1 MWLNEQMCVQ
11 GTYKMPEDKTQ
22 QPAAQG
28 AQDSEH
34 NAEQVTKLQGQ
45 LQSIKSLLQQL
56 QQHGEKG
63 MMFLDPH
70 APEQVSV
77 NPEWLEH
84 LVRHSRQATLAVSAP
99 ASLAATHH
107 LICTLHA
114 ISADHITGAL

>member
-1 MWLNEQMCVQ
+1 M
-11 GTYKMPEDKTQ
+11 YKMPEDKQ

-28 AQDSEH
+28 AQDSER
-34 NAEQVTKLQGQ
+34 NAEQVAKLQGQ

-77 NPEWLEH
+77 KVDWHKRLE
-84 LVRHSRQATLAVSAP
+84 
-99 ASLAATHH
+99 
-107 LICTLHA
+107 
-114 ISADHITGAL
+114 